1 MTDPIYVSTKELPE
15 SVRRALK
22 EIGYGKTDIG
32 LKASET
38 VSVGQGGGDGRRSF
52 YAIVSLDGSVAHKVE
67 YGSWG
72 GANPFEA
79 KRVDRDQQSHP
90 IVPGYAVI
98 VGSEA
103 NGTKVYCTMHV
114 HPSNFAPLLPAKAEL
129 NDHLRGILRVFASYT
144 SAGRKNEWERSPES
158 KPTEADYETL
168 FGLGLLKK
176 NASGA
181 VSITTAGKNE
191 AR

>member
-1 MTDPIYVSTKELPE
+1 MTDPTYVPTKELPE

-72 GANPFEA
+72 GANPFET
-79 KRVDRDQQSHP
+79 KRVDHDQQKHP

-114 HPSNFAPLLPAKAEL
+114 HPSNFAPMLPAKAEL
-129 NDHLRGILRVFASYT
+129 NDHLRGILRIFASYT
-144 SAGRKNEWERSPES
+144 SAGRKNEWERSPQT
-158 KPTEADYETL
+158 KPTEADYEIL
-168 FGLGLLKK
+168 IGLGLLKK
-176 NASGA
+176 NSAGA